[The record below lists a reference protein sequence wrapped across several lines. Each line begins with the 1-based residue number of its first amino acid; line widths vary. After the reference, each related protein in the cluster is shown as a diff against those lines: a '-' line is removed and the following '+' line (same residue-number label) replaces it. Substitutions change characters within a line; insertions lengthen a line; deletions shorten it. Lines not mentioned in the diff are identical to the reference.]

1 MFEYGVTIGDKH
13 TFKDWGLICTKIEI
27 SDPERKTYYVSIPGR
42 DGDLDLSEALSG
54 EIQYGMREIA
64 MQFIRRE
71 QKHERWHVKS
81 SDIYDFCHGQHKKI
95 ILDSDRNYY
104 YEGRMIVE
112 TSKDFKGVEE
122 FTITA
127 EAMPYKCE
135 RYGSL
140 ERWVWND
147 FSFEDG
153 IIRDYR
159 NLQVDEALTLMI
171 PGRRKKAVPVF
182 ECSSEMVLTYGGV
195 DYTLPAG
202 KSKILDLQLGEGEHF
217 LAFTGTGTVS
227 VDYRGGRL

>member
-54 EIQYGMREIA
+54 DIQYGMREITL
-64 MQFIRRE
+64 QFVRRG
-71 QKHERWHVKS
+71 QKYERWHATS
-81 SDIYDFCHGQHKKI
+81 SDIYDYCHGRHKRI

-140 ERWVWND
+140 ERWVWDD
-147 FSFEDG
+147 FNFEDG
-153 IIRDYR
+153 IIRNYR
-159 NLQVDEALTLMI
+159 ELQVRDALTLMI
-171 PGRRKKAVPVF
+171 PGRRKKVVPVF
-182 ECSSEMVLTYGGV
+182 ECSAEMALSYGGV
-195 DYTLPAG
+195 DYALPAG
-202 KSKILDLQLGEGEHF
+202 RSKIVDLQLGEGEHF
-217 LAFTGTGTVS
+217 LIFKGTGTVS